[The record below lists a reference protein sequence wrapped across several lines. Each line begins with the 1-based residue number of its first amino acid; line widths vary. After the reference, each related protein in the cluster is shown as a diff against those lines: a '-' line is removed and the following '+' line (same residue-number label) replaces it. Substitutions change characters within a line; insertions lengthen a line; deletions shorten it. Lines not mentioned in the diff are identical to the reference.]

1 MTSVQTPRTNR
12 DLKGA
17 SARMATVTVLG
28 AMLSA
33 SPAAAQTTN
42 TQQPVRR
49 PTVPVPVPQKPVAAA
64 QNNNLLNPFAG
75 LNNNAAGRTAP
86 ALSAQAQKFLN
97 PGANTNVGNNTAV
110 NNTTAASKNPLAS
123 LFNKA
128 STGSNRP
135 STSNNL
141 SSLQK
146 PVITGPQVPAKSVP
160 GLPAPRGAKE
170 MQGNNGSIIRTAADG
185 SVLDVR
191 NPSKGMV
198 IHHAIDGSRRVMV
211 QNADRSRAYIPA
223 KGIAY
228 VQHPYNF
235 RGQQLDHRTFV
246 VQGQL
251 VHQIYRP
258 YTYRG
263 TNLDVYATSR
273 YYAPNFYQWVGTK
286 VAAPQKFNWPYNS
299 STPWYGHYQGFFTPE
314 TSYQSP
320 AQWLTDYVLAATLFV
335 AYTTKGQA
343 SDPPPANTA
352 PVTPQVKEM
361 LTAEMERQVK
371 QEAAEAA
378 DNTQNRTPQPGAGS
392 VVQELSDHETHVFV
406 VSSDLDL
413 VDPSG
418 RRCAMS
424 EGDVVQVT
432 SGPQGESSA
441 VQAVVL
447 VSKGGV
453 ECTKAARVEIALND
467 VQEMQNHMRAVMDQG
482 MATTPAAN
490 MSKPVTPAFAAA
502 APPADQNATQE
513 IEQQTQIAAAAD
525 G

>member
-1 MTSVQTPRTNR
+1 MTSFQTPRTSR
-12 DLKGA
+12 ELKGA
-17 SARMATVTVLG
+17 NGRTAALTVLG
-28 AMLSA
+28 ALLSA
-33 SPAAAQTTN
+33 SPAGAQTTN
-42 TQQPVRR
+42 TQQPIKR
-49 PTVPVPVPQKPVAAA
+49 PVPVPQKPATGA
-64 QNNNLLNPFAG
+64 QNNLYSLFGGA
-75 LNNNAAGRTAP
+75 NNNSAAHTAP
-86 ALSAQAQKFLN
+86 VLSAQSQKFLN
-97 PGANTNVGNNTAV
+97 PSANTAAGNNA
-110 NNTTAASKNPLAS
+110 AASKNPLAA
-123 LFNKA
+123 LMNPNGA
-128 STGSNRP
+128 ANRQSP
-135 STSNNL
+135 SNNN
-141 SSLQK
+141 LQR
-146 PVITGPQVPAKSVP
+146 PVATGPQVPARSVP
-160 GLPAPRGAKE
+160 GLPAPRGSKE
-170 MQGNNGSIIRTAADG
+170 MQGHNGSIIRTASDG
-185 SVLDVR
+185 SVMDVR

-223 KGIAY
+223 KGIPY
-228 VQHPYNF
+228 VQHPYTF

-251 VHQIYRP
+251 FHQIYRP
-258 YTYRG
+258 YNYRG

-273 YYAPNFYQWVGTK
+273 YYAPKFYQWVSTK
-286 VAAPQKFNWPYNS
+286 AAAPQNFNWPYNS

-320 AQWLTDYVLAATLFV
+320 AQWLTDYMMAATLYV
-335 AYTTKGQA
+335 AYSTKGQA
-343 SDPPPANTA
+343 SDPPPANSA
-352 PVTPQVKEM
+352 PVTPEVKQM
-361 LTAEMERQVK
+361 LTEEVSRQVK
-371 QEAAEAA
+371 QESAEAA
-378 DNTQNRTPQPGAGS
+378 DNAQNRTPQPGAGS
-392 VVQELSDHETHVFV
+392 VVQELSDRETHVFV

-432 SGPQGESSA
+432 SGPKADSGA
-441 VQAVVL
+441 VDAVVL

-453 ECTKAARVEIALND
+453 ECTKAAQVEIALND
-467 VQEMQNHMRAVMDQG
+467 VQEMQNHMRAVIDQG

-490 MSKPVTPAFAAA
+490 NSQPVTPAFAAA